1 MFQNESYTFDS
12 KLEQS
17 HFAAL
22 THRLKR
28 GEIQNLTLQ
37 PEYIL
42 QEGFTLYTDKTK
54 SGKTKIPKM
63 VYVSDFRYIEDG
75 KVIVV
80 DSKGFKTPVYS
91 LKRKLFLAELAKH
104 GVDEF
109 HEVFK
114 DKTKRYFN

>member
-1 MFQNESYTFDS
+1 MFQGESYTFDS

-17 HFAAL
+17 HFTAL

-42 QEGFTLYTDKTK
+42 QEGFTLYSNKTK
-54 SGKTKIPKM
+54 SGKTKIPTAK
-63 VYVSDFRYIEDG
+63 YVSDFSYIKDD
-75 KVIVV
+75 KKITV
-80 DSKGFKTPVYS
+80 DVKGFKTPVYS
-91 LKRKLFLAELAKH
+91 LKRKLFLSKMKEF

-114 DKTKRYFN
+114 DKTERYFN